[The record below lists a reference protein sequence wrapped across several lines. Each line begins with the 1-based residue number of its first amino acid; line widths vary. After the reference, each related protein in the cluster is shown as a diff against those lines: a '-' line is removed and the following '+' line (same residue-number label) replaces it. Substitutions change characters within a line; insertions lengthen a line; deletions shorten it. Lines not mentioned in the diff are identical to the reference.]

1 MTQASNA
8 VIFIGLMWAVSATH
22 AAPLPPEKPLE
33 FREQSRNS
41 AAPQTLPGNSPTS
54 SPGAGKLTAAPV
66 VDACVVGLGAMGVK
80 AHEVSASL
88 SESDACIV
96 ATPIRIEQVTDQYGR
111 GSPVRFTNEPLI
123 DCQLAEPLAH
133 WLGEVVAPV
142 IAANFSS
149 PLKAIRTGPG
159 YECRNRNHER
169 KARSA
174 RTRSEWRLTYPA
186 LNCPMDESCHSA
198 PETIWFRKR
207 FCAPSAQPHAA
218 GFRLFWDRAPTRRT
232 RIICTSIFKST
243 VRAVIIESVNKRA
256 TKESSADKNAAF
268 CQYTSY

>member
-159 YECRNRNHER
+159 YECRNRNHE
-169 KARSA
+169 AQGTLSA
-174 RTRSEWRLTYPA
+174 HAIGMALDISGFELSDGRILSFGAGNDMVSEAVLRTIRTAACGWFS
-186 LNCPMDESCHSA
+186 
-198 PETIWFRKR
+198 TILGPGSDAAHTNHLHVDIQKHG
-207 FCAPSAQPHAA
+207 PSGHY
-218 GFRLFWDRAPTRRT
+218 
-232 RIICTSIFKST
+232 RIC
-243 VRAVIIESVNKRA
+243 E
-256 TKESSADKNAAF
+256 
-268 CQYTSY
+268 